1 MVDRN
6 NYFTI
11 LSDRYRLEAL
21 VQHHQRT
28 SSVKAEA
35 SYLTPLHTL
44 CHPLEDIQHTQQQT
58 TSAVVRLQ

>member
-1 MVDRN
+1 M
-6 NYFTI
+6 
-11 LSDRYRLEAL
+11 SDRYRLEAL

-44 CHPLEDIQHTQQQT
+44 CNPLEDIQHTQQQT